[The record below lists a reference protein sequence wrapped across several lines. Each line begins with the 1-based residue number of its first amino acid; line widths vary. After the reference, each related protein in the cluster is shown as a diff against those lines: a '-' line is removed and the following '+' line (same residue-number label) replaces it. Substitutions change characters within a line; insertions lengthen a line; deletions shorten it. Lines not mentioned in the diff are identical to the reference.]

1 MPVRGSGKLHA
12 FFIQQLP
19 EPGGVAELE
28 RTERDHLFKTLRAQ
42 PGEPVRLL
50 DGRGGEAAAEVIGGG
65 KLRVTAVR
73 RHPEPGLKIVVCCAA
88 PRRQKLDVLLKQLV
102 ELGVWQIKLVH
113 CRRSVAQP
121 EGSDRWPALLR
132 EAGKQ
137 SGNPFLPEVAVYASL
152 GGLLDELK
160 REDAALFFG
169 AVGGVHASPCVPA
182 VGKVAFLVG
191 PEGGFTADEEQLI
204 AGYGAAGLSLGPWI
218 LRLETA
224 AVCGAVALR
233 LIGKDEV

>member
-1 MPVRGSGKLHA
+1 M
-12 FFIQQLP
+12 
-19 EPGGVAELE
+19 AELE
-28 RTERDHLFKTLRAQ
+28 RTERDHLFRTLRAR

-50 DGRGGEAAAEVIGGG
+50 DGRGGEAAAEVVDGG
-65 KLRVTAVR
+65 KLLVTAVR

-132 EAGKQ
+132 EAAKQ

-152 GGLLDELK
+152 DGLLNELK
-160 REDAALFFG
+160 RENAVLFFG
-169 AVGGVHASPCVPA
+169 AVGGAHSAPPVPA
-182 VGKVAFLVG
+182 VGKVALLVG

-204 AGYGAAGLSLGPWI
+204 TGYGAAGLSLGPWI

-233 LIGKDEV
+233 LLGKGEAEW